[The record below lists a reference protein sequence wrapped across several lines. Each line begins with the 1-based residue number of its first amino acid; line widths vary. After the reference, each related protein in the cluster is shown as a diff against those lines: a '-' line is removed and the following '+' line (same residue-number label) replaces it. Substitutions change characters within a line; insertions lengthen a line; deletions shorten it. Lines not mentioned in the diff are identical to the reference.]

1 MASILTVCTGN
12 VCRSP
17 LVERL
22 LRRGLDEAYGAGAV
36 QVHSAG
42 TGALADSAMD
52 EQSAQILAD
61 LGGDHAGFVAR
72 WLEPEMVAEADLVLT
87 ATREHRHTVMQHAP
101 RALRRTFTVRE
112 LAHLVT
118 DLDPADLPRDP
129 QERIE
134 AVTRYA
140 AAHRGDV
147 AGLDPAQLDIVDP
160 YRRSAQTYALMREQV
175 VPAMAAITRVLA
187 P

>member
-17 LVERL
+17 LIERL
-22 LRRGLDEAYGAGAV
+22 LRRSLDEAYGAGAV

-42 TGALADSAMD
+42 TGALVDSAMD

-61 LGGDHAGFVAR
+61 LGGDHVGFLAR

-87 ATREHRHTVMQHAP
+87 ATREHRHSVMQHAP
-101 RALRRTFTVRE
+101 RALRRSFTVRE
-112 LAHLVT
+112 LAHLVQ
-118 DLDPADLPRDP
+118 DLDTPDLPSDP
-129 QERIE
+129 QERLK
-134 AVTRYA
+134 AVAQYA
-140 AAHRGDV
+140 ATHRGRV
-147 AGLDPAQLDIVDP
+147 AGLDPAELDIVDP

-175 VPAMAAITRVLA
+175 EPAVAAITRVLT

>member
-17 LVERL
+17 LIERL
-22 LRRGLDEAYGAGAV
+22 LRRSLDEAYGPGVV

-42 TGALADSAMD
+42 TGALVDSAMD
-52 EQSAQILAD
+52 EQSAQILTD

-72 WLEPEMVAEADLVLT
+72 WLEPEMVAGADLVLT

-101 RALRRTFTVRE
+101 RALRRSFTVRE
-112 LAHLVT
+112 LAHLVQ
-118 DLDPADLPRDP
+118 DLDTADLPLDP
-129 QERIE
+129 LERIE
-134 AVTRYA
+134 AVTRHA

-147 AGLDPAQLDIVDP
+147 AGLDPAELDIVDP
-160 YRRSAQTYALMREQV
+160 YRRSEQTYALMREQV
-175 VPAMAAITRVLA
+175 VPAMAAITRVLT